1 MNYPPPVGTQVT
13 LDFFLEPVNKSI
25 HATGTVVRSIHE
37 AGPDGQPPGMA
48 VQFSELD
55 KEGMRFIELVV
66 AKFNRH
72 HPSKFLEVPDEFYE
86 DVDRELEAT
95 GAATPGKP
103 TLEVRL
109 SYSSGD
115 HFLQE
120 QAEMLKEGEVFV
132 RTDSPRPRGT
142 PVTLTL
148 LLKKENR
155 MISNQG
161 VVVWSR
167 SGEGRKG
174 MAVRVVE
181 PSPEFRQLTEA
192 PAAAAP

>member
-1 MNYPPPVGTQVT
+1 
-13 LDFFLEPVNKSI
+13 
-25 HATGTVVRSIHE
+25 
-37 AGPDGQPPGMA
+37 MA
-48 VQFSELD
+48 VQFSDLD

-66 AKFNRH
+66 QKFNRH
-72 HPSKFLEVPDEFYE
+72 HPSKFLEIPDEFYE
-86 DVDRELEAT
+86 DVDREMEEAGT
-95 GAATPGKP
+95 KTPGKP

-109 SYSSGD
+109 SYSSAE
-115 HFLQE
+115 HFVHE

-148 LLKKENR
+148 LLQKENR

-161 VVVWSR
+161 VVVWKR

-181 PSPEFRQLTEA
+181 PSPEYRKLTEVPVSA
-192 PAAAAP
+192 VS